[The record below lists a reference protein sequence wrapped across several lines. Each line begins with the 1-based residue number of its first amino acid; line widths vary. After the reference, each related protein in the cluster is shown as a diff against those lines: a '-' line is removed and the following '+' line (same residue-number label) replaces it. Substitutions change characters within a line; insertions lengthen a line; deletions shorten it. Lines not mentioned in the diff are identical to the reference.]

1 MEIRD
6 IHTHLLPQDPGTA
19 LVCIG
24 NGPLPADQGHWF
36 SVGLHPWDVTG
47 DDEKILQSIGE
58 MAQNPQVLA
67 IGECGFDTLKGP
79 AHDLQE
85 QAFIRQVE
93 ISERVRKPLI
103 LHVVRDFDSV
113 IRLRRQLKPT
123 QPWLI
128 HGFRGGLQQS
138 CQLYTHGI
146 QISLG
151 LKCNLQTLQQIPSDR
166 LFLETDGLCPI
177 SRVIQTAATVRN
189 QSVSAIESLVKNNIS
204 CFLLREP
211 YQGGVSII

>member
-19 LVCIG
+19 LVCVG
-24 NGPLPADQGHWF
+24 SRPLPAPQGHWF

-47 DDEKILQSIGE
+47 DDENELESIGE

-93 ISERVRKPLI
+93 ISERVRKPMI

-113 IRLRRQLKPT
+113 IRLRKQLKPT
-123 QPWLI
+123 QSWL
-128 HGFRGGLQQS
+128 
-138 CQLYTHGI
+138 
-146 QISLG
+146 
-151 LKCNLQTLQQIPSDR
+151 
-166 LFLETDGLCPI
+166 
-177 SRVIQTAATVRN
+177 
-189 QSVSAIESLVKNNIS
+189 
-204 CFLLREP
+204 
-211 YQGGVSII
+211 

>member
-24 NGPLPADQGHWF
+24 NGPLPAPQGHWF

-58 MAQNPQVLA
+58 MAKNPQVLA

-93 ISERVRKPLI
+93 ISERVRKPMI

-113 IRLRRQLKPT
+113 IRLRKQLKPT
-123 QPWLI
+123 QSWLI
-128 HGFRGGLQQS
+128 HGFRGGLQQAS
-138 CQLYTHGI
+138 QLYTHRI
-146 QISLG
+146 MVSLG
-151 LKCNLQTLQQIPSDR
+151 LKCNPQTLQQIPSDR

-177 SRVIQTAATVRN
+177 THLIQTAAAARN
-189 QSVSAIESLVKNNIS
+189 QSAVTIEEQIIKNTNG
-204 CFLLREP
+204 FLLQEP
-211 YQGGVSII
+211 

>member
-36 SVGLHPWDVTG
+36 SVGLHPWDMTG

-85 QAFIRQVE
+85 QAFIRQVD
-93 ISERVRKPLI
+93 ISERLHKPMI

-128 HGFRGGLQQS
+128 HGFRGGLQQAN
-138 CQLYTHGI
+138 QLYTHGI
-146 QISLG
+146 QVSLG
-151 LKCNLQTLQQIPSDR
+151 LKANPQTLQQIPSDR

-177 SRVIQTAATVRN
+177 IQVIQTAATARN
-189 QSVSAIESLVKNNIS
+189 QSVVTVENQIINNS
-204 CFLLREP
+204 NVFLL
-211 YQGGVSII
+211 Q

>member
-19 LVCIG
+19 LVCVG
-24 NGPLPADQGHWF
+24 SRPLPAPQGHWF

-47 DDEKILQSIGE
+47 DDENELESIGE

-93 ISERVRKPLI
+93 ISERVRKPMI

-113 IRLRRQLKPT
+113 IRLRKQLKPT
-123 QPWLI
+123 QSWLI
-128 HGFRGGLQQS
+128 HGFRGGPQQAD
-138 CQLYTHGI
+138 QLHTHGI
-146 QISLG
+146 QVSLG
-151 LKCNLQTLQQIPSDR
+151 LKANPQTLQKIPSDR

-177 SRVIQTAATVRN
+177 THVIQTAAAARN
-189 QSVSAIESLVKNNIS
+189 QSVVTVENQIINNS
-204 CFLLREP
+204 NVFLLQEP
-211 YQGGVSII
+211 

>member
-6 IHTHLLPQDPGTA
+6 IHTHVLPQEPGTA

-24 NGPLPADQGHWF
+24 LGPLPADQGHWF

-47 DDEKILQSIGE
+47 NDDEKLQSIDE
-58 MAQNPQVLA
+58 LVKNAQIMAV
-67 IGECGFDTLKGP
+67 GECGFDTLKGP

-85 QAFIRQVE
+85 QVFIRQVE
-93 ISERVRKPLI
+93 ISERANKPMI

-113 IRLRRQLKPT
+113 IRLRKQLKPT

-128 HGFRGGLQQS
+128 HGFRGGLQQAD
-138 CQLYTHGI
+138 QLYSHGI
-146 QISLG
+146 QVSLG
-151 LKCNLQTLQQIPSDR
+151 LKANPQTLQQIPSDR

-177 SRVIQTAATVRN
+177 TQVIQTAATARN
-189 QSVSAIESLVKNNIS
+189 QSSLTIEAQIIKNTKG
-204 CFLLREP
+204 FLLQEP
-211 YQGGVSII
+211 

>member
-6 IHTHLLPQDPGTA
+6 IHTHLLPQEPGTA

-47 DDEKILQSIGE
+47 DDENELESIGE
-58 MAQNPQVLA
+58 MAKNPQVLA

-79 AHDLQE
+79 THDLQE
-85 QAFIRQVE
+85 QAFIRQVD
-93 ISERVRKPLI
+93 ISERLHKPMI

-113 IRLRRQLKPT
+113 IRLRKQLKPT
-123 QPWLI
+123 QSWLI
-128 HGFRGGLQQS
+128 HGFRGGPQQAD
-138 CQLYTHGI
+138 QLHTHGI
-146 QISLG
+146 QVSLG
-151 LKCNLQTLQQIPSDR
+151 LKANPQTLQQIPSDR

-177 SRVIQTAATVRN
+177 IQVIQTAAAARN
-189 QSVSAIESLVKNNIS
+189 QSAVIIEEQIINNS
-204 CFLLREP
+204 NVFLL
-211 YQGGVSII
+211 Q

>member
-6 IHTHLLPQDPGTA
+6 IHTHLLPQEPGTA

-36 SVGLHPWDVTG
+36 CVGLHPWDVTG

-85 QAFIRQVE
+85 QAFIRQVD
-93 ISERVRKPLI
+93 ISERLHKPMI

-113 IRLRRQLKPT
+113 IRLRKQLKPT
-123 QPWLI
+123 QSWLI
-128 HGFRGGLQQS
+128 HGFRGGQQQAD
-138 CQLYTHGI
+138 QLHTHGI
-146 QISLG
+146 QVSLS
-151 LKCNLQTLQQIPSDR
+151 LKANPQTLQQIPSDR

-177 SRVIQTAATVRN
+177 IQVIQTAATARN
-189 QSVSAIESLVKNNIS
+189 QSVVTVENQIINNS
-204 CFLLREP
+204 NVFLLQEP
-211 YQGGVSII
+211 

>member
-47 DDEKILQSIGE
+47 DDENELESIGE

-79 AHDLQE
+79 AHNLQE

-93 ISERVRKPLI
+93 ISERVRKPMI

-146 QISLG
+146 QVSLG
-151 LKCNLQTLQQIPSDR
+151 LKANPQTLQQIPSDR

-177 SRVIQTAATVRN
+177 IQVIQTAAAARN
-189 QSVSAIESLVKNNIS
+189 QSVVTVENQIINNS
-204 CFLLREP
+204 NVFLLQEP
-211 YQGGVSII
+211 

>member
-19 LVCIG
+19 LVCVG
-24 NGPLPADQGHWF
+24 SRPLPAPQGHWF

-47 DDEKILQSIGE
+47 DDENELESIGE

-93 ISERVRKPLI
+93 ISERVRKPMI

-113 IRLRRQLKPT
+113 IRLRKQLNPT

-128 HGFRGGLQQS
+128 HGFRGGLQQAN
-138 CQLYTHGI
+138 QLYTHGI
-146 QISLG
+146 QVSLG
-151 LKCNLQTLQQIPSDR
+151 LKANPQTLQQIPSYR

-177 SRVIQTAATVRN
+177 THVIQTAAAARN
-189 QSVSAIESLVKNNIS
+189 QSAVTIEEQIINNS
-204 CFLLREP
+204 NVFLLQEP
-211 YQGGVSII
+211 

>member
-85 QAFIRQVE
+85 QAFIRQVD
-93 ISERVRKPLI
+93 ISERLHKPMI

-113 IRLRRQLKPT
+113 IRLRKQLKPT
-123 QPWLI
+123 QSWLI
-128 HGFRGGLQQS
+128 HGFRGGPQQAD
-138 CQLYTHGI
+138 QLHTHGI
-146 QISLG
+146 QVSLG
-151 LKCNLQTLQQIPSDR
+151 LKANPQTLQQIPSDR

-177 SRVIQTAATVRN
+177 THVIQTAATARN
-189 QSVSAIESLVKNNIS
+189 QSVVTVENQIINNS
-204 CFLLREP
+204 NVFLLQEP
-211 YQGGVSII
+211 

>member
-6 IHTHLLPQDPGTA
+6 IHTHLLPQEPGTA
-19 LVCIG
+19 LVCVG
-24 NGPLPADQGHWF
+24 SGPLPAPQGHWF

-47 DDEKILQSIGE
+47 DDENELESIGE

-93 ISERVRKPLI
+93 ISERVRKPMI

-113 IRLRRQLKPT
+113 IRLRKQLKPT
-123 QPWLI
+123 QSWLI
-128 HGFRGGLQQS
+128 HGFRGGPQQAD
-138 CQLYTHGI
+138 QLHTHGI
-146 QISLG
+146 QVSLG
-151 LKCNLQTLQQIPSDR
+151 LKANPQTLQKIPSDR

-177 SRVIQTAATVRN
+177 THVIQTAAAARN
-189 QSVSAIESLVKNNIS
+189 QSAVTIENQIINNS
-204 CFLLREP
+204 NVFLLQEP
-211 YQGGVSII
+211 

>member
-19 LVCIG
+19 LVCVG
-24 NGPLPADQGHWF
+24 SRPLPAPQGHWF

-47 DDEKILQSIGE
+47 DDENELESIGE

-93 ISERVRKPLI
+93 ISERVRKPMI

-113 IRLRRQLKPT
+113 IRLRKQLNPT

-128 HGFRGGLQQS
+128 HGFRGGLQQAN
-138 CQLYTHGI
+138 QLYTHGI
-146 QISLG
+146 QVSLG
-151 LKCNLQTLQQIPSDR
+151 LKANPQTLQQIPSDR

-177 SRVIQTAATVRN
+177 THVIQTAAAARN
-189 QSVSAIESLVKNNIS
+189 QSAVTIEEQIINNS
-204 CFLLREP
+204 NVFLLQEP
-211 YQGGVSII
+211 

>member
-85 QAFIRQVE
+85 QAFIRQVD
-93 ISERVRKPLI
+93 ISERLHKPMI

-113 IRLRRQLKPT
+113 ICLRKQLKPT
-123 QPWLI
+123 QSWLI
-128 HGFRGGLQQS
+128 HGFRGGPQQAD
-138 CQLYTHGI
+138 QLHTHGI
-146 QISLG
+146 QVSLG
-151 LKCNLQTLQQIPSDR
+151 LKANPQTLQQIPSDR

-177 SRVIQTAATVRN
+177 IQVIQTAATARN
-189 QSVSAIESLVKNNIS
+189 QSVVTVENQIINNS
-204 CFLLREP
+204 NVFLLQEP
-211 YQGGVSII
+211 